1 MSAVPN
7 QPAQAS
13 HTDKLTDL
21 RLQLHRNG
29 YVPVPVSSP
38 KAEWAGKSAGK
49 RPGLGD
55 GLDYTSECRER
66 RRDQSHGRNRTLT
79 ARTPAS

>member
-1 MSAVPN
+1 MSAVPK

-13 HTDKLTDL
+13 RAESLTAL

-38 KAEWAGKSAGK
+38 KA
-49 RPGLGD
+49 
-55 GLDYTSECRER
+55 
-66 RRDQSHGRNRTLT
+66 
-79 ARTPAS
+79 